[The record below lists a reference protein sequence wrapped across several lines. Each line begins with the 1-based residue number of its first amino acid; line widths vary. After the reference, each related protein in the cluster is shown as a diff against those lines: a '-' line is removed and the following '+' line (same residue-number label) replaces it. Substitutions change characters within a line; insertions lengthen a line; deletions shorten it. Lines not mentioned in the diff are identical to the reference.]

1 MERNKPFSHLYIEE
15 EALGYP
21 MTERI
26 RNCFPDASVIRIS
39 RYGELFD
46 RPRQSY
52 LEQYPSRNL
61 ILAVR
66 HGTVIYP
73 GAPVCQSFDQRWFY
87 YCTPAMNCVYNC
99 SYCWLKGMYQT
110 ANLVIFVNQEYFL
123 EETEKL
129 LMEHPAYLCLAYE
142 TDLVPLEPMTGIL
155 SQWAQAAISHPDL
168 SIEIRTKSGY
178 GEIWNTMP
186 VSDRIIPAFTFSP
199 QAMIDSMEQGT
210 GTMEQR
216 IRTAETAA
224 EAGFRIRLCFDPM
237 IRFPGWKAAYE
248 DLIAACRKSIPPES
262 IRDCSIGTFR
272 ISASYLQNMR
282 KRFPDSAVV
291 QYPYET
297 SNGYCHYP
305 ASVKEEMEQYLLSLL
320 KGYVSEKQIY
330 QEIGL

>member
-15 EALGYP
+15 EAFGYP

-155 SQWAQAAISHPDL
+155 SQWAQAAI
-168 SIEIRTKSGY
+168 
-178 GEIWNTMP
+178 
-186 VSDRIIPAFTFSP
+186 F
-199 QAMIDSMEQGT
+199 DSMEQGT

-216 IRTAETAA
+216 IRAAETAA

>member
-15 EALGYP
+15 EAFGYP

-110 ANLVIFVNQEYFL
+110 ANLVIFVNQEYLL

-155 SQWAQAAISHPDL
+155 SQWAQAAIYRFHGAGNRND
-168 SIEIRTKSGY
+168 
-178 GEIWNTMP
+178 
-186 VSDRIIPAFTFSP
+186 
-199 QAMIDSMEQGT
+199 GT
-210 GTMEQR
+210 
-216 IRTAETAA
+216 A
-224 EAGFRIRLCFDPM
+224 DP
-237 IRFPGWKAAYE
+237 R
-248 DLIAACRKSIPPES
+248 C
-262 IRDCSIGTFR
+262 
-272 ISASYLQNMR
+272 
-282 KRFPDSAVV
+282 
-291 QYPYET
+291 
-297 SNGYCHYP
+297 
-305 ASVKEEMEQYLLSLL
+305 
-320 KGYVSEKQIY
+320 
-330 QEIGL
+330 

>member
-15 EALGYP
+15 EAFGYP

-110 ANLVIFVNQEYFL
+110 ANLVIFVNQEYLL

-155 SQWAQAAISHPDL
+155 SQWAQA
-168 SIEIRTKSGY
+168 
-178 GEIWNTMP
+178 
-186 VSDRIIPAFTFSP
+186 

-216 IRTAETAA
+216 IRAAETAA